1 MAGSLNSSA
10 SVMQAGPCSVE
21 AASQVPFYDLCSL
34 LEKIS
39 NTSGTDKKKKIL
51 SIFVSFWREAHR
63 NLHGT
68 SRTVEYCY
76 HAPG

>member
-1 MAGSLNSSA
+1 MAGSLNSA
-10 SVMQAGPCSVE
+10 SVMQADPSSAAV
-21 AASQVPFYDLCSL
+21 ASQVPFYDLCLL

-51 SIFVSFWREAHR
+51 STFVSSWREAHGK
-63 NLHGT
+63 LHGT

-76 HAPG
+76 YAPG